1 MDLGAIFL
9 LILVLVFIVLFVTR
23 PFLERRRIQGGN
35 KNQNLLSFL
44 AERERLLTAI
54 EELDSDQILG
64 KIPPEDYPRQRTELF
79 HQGAEVLRQIDALTS
94 STSQKPTAEIGSPSD
109 ESTPVPTEPT
119 DDELEDM
126 LAKRRAIRKEKTA
139 GFCPKCG
146 KPVLLTDAFCPSCG
160 HALK

>member
-9 LILVLVFIVLFVTR
+9 LVLVLTFIIIFVAR
-23 PFLERRRIQGGN
+23 PFLERQRVLSR
-35 KNQNLLSFL
+35 KNNQTLSSLL

-54 EELDSDQILG
+54 EDLDSDQALE
-64 KIPPEDYPRQRTELF
+64 KIPAEEYPRQRTELL

-94 STSQKPTAEIGSPSD
+94 STSPQSTAETGNPSA
-109 ESTPVPTEPT
+109 ESVSTPGALT

-139 GFCPKCG
+139 GFCPRCG
-146 KPVLLTDAFCPSCG
+146 KPVLLSDTFCPTCG

>member
-9 LILVLVFIVLFVTR
+9 LILVLAFIVLFVTR
-23 PFLERRRIQGGN
+23 PFLERRRIQGGK
-35 KNQNLLSFL
+35 KNQNLSSLL

-54 EELDSDQILG
+54 EELDSDQTLD
-64 KIPPEDYPRQRTELF
+64 KIPPKDYPHQRSELI
-79 HQGAEVLRQIDALTS
+79 HQGAEVLQQIDALTS
-94 STSQKPTAEIGSPSD
+94 NTSQKLSAEIGSHSN
-109 ESTPVPTEPT
+109 ESAPVPTELT

-126 LAKRRAIRKEKTA
+126 LAMRRAIRKEKTA

-160 HALK
+160 HVLK